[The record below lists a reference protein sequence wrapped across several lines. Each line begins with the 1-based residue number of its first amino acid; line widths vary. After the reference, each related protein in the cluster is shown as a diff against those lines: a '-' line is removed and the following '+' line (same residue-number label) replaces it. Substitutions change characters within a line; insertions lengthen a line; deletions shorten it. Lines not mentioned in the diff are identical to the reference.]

1 MDIVGSLPAEL
12 QHMILGYLGNPDLCR
27 SMRVSK
33 TWKRVCLDP
42 SLWRHLTF
50 VRSTGRP
57 LNKRVFNKIISIRA
71 QGKVKRLTL
80 CGLSK
85 LRIDLPIFKATLKLL
100 KQLESL
106 SLRGV
111 SELGLETGLGH
122 EATPSS
128 DEWSMTLFTNAPRGL
143 KTLHFGNFR
152 PVNVNNLWQAPSAIP
167 MAQSLEELHLSELYS
182 GSAVMKLLLSTVWP
196 RLRKLT
202 MSPLARHESW
212 IPCLQFD
219 LLKLSRVT
227 PTLKDLCIYS
237 LYPLMMAS
245 TPLLEH
251 LERLEL
257 TVLIPENRLP
267 LSSIPV
273 HFEMATGTLRSMP
286 RLSPT
291 IRSLEF
297 PDRAFGVLHAY
308 EAISRAHPLITPDSH
323 VLPPVTELEGLE
335 HLYWRDTGPP
345 SYRGSPDNLTLLTW
359 FTDLI
364 KPSMS
369 NGTLTSLAI
378 TFSPDTQFAF
388 DRVLDKSAIRTLSC
402 FDFIDEEYD
411 SRCGNKFATWVRGF
425 TNLTTLGVFP
435 QRTENCW
442 MHVVKV
448 LSTESRIETIY
459 TNALTGI
466 WRDEA
471 LKKAHEKGIKI
482 IEASRIPEPV
492 LQPSD
497 P

>member
-1 MDIVGSLPAEL
+1 MDIVSSLPAEL
-12 QHMILGYLGNPDLCR
+12 QNMILGYLGNPDLCR

-71 QGKVKRLTL
+71 QGKVKSLTL

-100 KQLESL
+100 NQLESL
-106 SLRGV
+106 SLKGGCEFGREMGQ
-111 SELGLETGLGH
+111 GH
-122 EATPSS
+122 EAAPSS
-128 DEWSMTLFTNAPRGL
+128 DEWSMTLFTNAPPGL
-143 KTLHFGNFR
+143 KTLRFGDFR
-152 PVNVNNLWQAPSAIP
+152 PVHVNNLWQAPSAIP
-167 MAQSLEELHLSELYS
+167 MAQSLEELHLSDVYS
-182 GSAVMKLLLSTVWP
+182 GSGVMKLLLSTVWP

-202 MSPLARHESW
+202 MSPLARNESW
-212 IPCLQFD
+212 IHCLQFD
-219 LLKLSRVT
+219 LLELSRLT
-227 PTLKDLCIYS
+227 PTLKDLCIYR
-237 LYPLMMAS
+237 LFPLMRAP

-257 TVLIPENRLP
+257 TVHIPEIGQPL
-267 LSSIPV
+267 LSSPL
-273 HFEMATGTLRSMP
+273 HFEMATGALRSMP

-308 EAISRAHPLITPDSH
+308 EAISRAYPLIVPSSH
-323 VLPPVTELEGLE
+323 VLPPTTELERLE
-335 HLYWRDTGPP
+335 HLYWRDTGPS
-345 SYRGSPDNLTLLTW
+345 SYRGSPDNLALLTW
-359 FTDLI
+359 FTELI

-388 DRVLDKSAIRTLSC
+388 DKVLDKSGIRTLSC

-435 QRTENCW
+435 QRTDHCW
-442 MHVVKV
+442 MHVMKV
-448 LSTESRIETIY
+448 LLTESRIETIY
-459 TNALTGI
+459 TNALTGV

-471 LKKAHEKGIKI
+471 LRKADERGIKI

-497 P
+497 T